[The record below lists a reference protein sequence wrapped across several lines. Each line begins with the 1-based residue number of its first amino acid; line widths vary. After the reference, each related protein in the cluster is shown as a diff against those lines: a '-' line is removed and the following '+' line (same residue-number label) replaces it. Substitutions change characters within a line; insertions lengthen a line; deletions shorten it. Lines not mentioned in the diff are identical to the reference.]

1 MKYLHT
7 LDTDDIRD
15 MEQQREIDYWA
26 SVAELEAE
34 ERAIEKYYE
43 EKYK

>member
-15 MEQQREIDYWA
+15 MEQQRELDYWA